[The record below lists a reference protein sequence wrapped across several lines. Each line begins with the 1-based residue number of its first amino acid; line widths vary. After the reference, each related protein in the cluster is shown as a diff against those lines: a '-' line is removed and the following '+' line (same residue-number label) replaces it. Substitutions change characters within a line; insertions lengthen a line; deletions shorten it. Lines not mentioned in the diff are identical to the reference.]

1 MYMRCLY
8 CSPQVCGKVLD
19 NLCIKVYFCGK
30 VCVLMYSGH
39 CDYVLI
45 NVSRS
50 CTYILFNV
58 LRSCDLSEQSITTPR
73 KCQDRRHKFFEGLTV
88 KKHQKPL

>member
-1 MYMRCLY
+1 M
-8 CSPQVCGKVLD
+8 VCYFIVLFTS
-19 NLCIKVYFCGK
+19 LWKRYHLSVEKGIFLWIS
-30 VCVLMYSGH
+30 VC
-39 CDYVLI
+39 
-45 NVSRS
+45 
-50 CTYILFNV
+50 FNV

>member
-30 VCVLMYSGH
+30 VCDFNVL
-39 CDYVLI
+39 
-45 NVSRS
+45 RS
-50 CTYILFNV
+50 CTYDQLNV
-58 LRSCDLSEQSITTPR
+58 SRSCDLSEQSITTPR

>member
-19 NLCIKVYFCGK
+19 NLWIKVYFCGK
-30 VCVLMYSGH
+30 VCVLMHSGH

-45 NVSRS
+45 NVS
-50 CTYILFNV
+50 
-58 LRSCDLSEQSITTPR
+58 RSCDLSEQSITTPR